1 MYRSSKKEMTK
12 NEMPLLLLIVAWR
25 GVAWRG
31 VAWRFRWMDG
41 WRAGPCSISER
52 LSSWTSPQVRSQ
64 TKLKRNENEP
74 LDDNRVGGGR
84 VLSFDFLYRYCCG

>member
-31 VAWRFRWMDG
+31 VAFPMDGWMDG
-41 WRAGPCSISER
+41 EQGHA
-52 LSSWTSPQVRSQ
+52 L
-64 TKLKRNENEP
+64 
-74 LDDNRVGGGR
+74 
-84 VLSFDFLYRYCCG
+84 

>member
-1 MYRSSKKEMTK
+1 MYRSSKKEDDLINL
-12 NEMPLLLLIVAWR
+12 NEMPLLLLI
-25 GVAWRG
+25 VAWRG

-64 TKLKRNENEP
+64 TKRKRNGNEP

>member
-31 VAWRFRWMDG
+31 VAWRGVSDGWMDG
-41 WRAGPCSISER
+41 EQGHA
-52 LSSWTSPQVRSQ
+52 L
-64 TKLKRNENEP
+64 
-74 LDDNRVGGGR
+74 
-84 VLSFDFLYRYCCG
+84 